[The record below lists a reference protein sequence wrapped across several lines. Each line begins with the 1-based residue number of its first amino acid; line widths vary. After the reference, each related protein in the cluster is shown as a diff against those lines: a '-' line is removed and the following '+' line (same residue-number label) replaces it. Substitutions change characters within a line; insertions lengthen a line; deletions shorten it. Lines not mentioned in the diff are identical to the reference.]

1 MTDPINKNSI
11 LLVEDNPVNQDI
23 GREMLEYLGYDV
35 TVVANGLEA
44 LDQMESNFFSAVLMD
59 CRMPGMDGYEATK
72 ILRQREQALQRAGH
86 TRHQTIIALTAYTS
100 EEDRELCM
108 ASGMDDY
115 LAKPYSMEHLAI
127 VLDRRS
133 SHQISIEGTQFP
145 AESVVRESSPSWNS
159 CTVSVAFSAETPDDA
174 GNTPSIDDRCIANIR
189 KIDPSGEK
197 QVLQTVIRHYLNNT
211 SSVISAIHKAADD
224 NNMEELFRKAH
235 YLKSGS
241 ANLGATRLVKLCNT
255 LELVGKHSITL
266 EGREIISRIESEYST
281 VAKMLMDLLPPEMP

>member
-1 MTDPINKNSI
+1 M
-11 LLVEDNPVNQDI
+11 LVEDNPVNQDI
-23 GREMLEYLGYDV
+23 GREILEYLGYDV
-35 TVVANGLEA
+35 TVVANGQEA
-44 LDQMESNFFSAVLMD
+44 LDQMELNLFAAVLMD
-59 CRMPGMDGYEATK
+59 CRMPVMDGYKATK

-86 TRHQTIIALTAYTS
+86 IRHQTIIALTAYAS

-115 LAKPYSMEHLAI
+115 LAKPYTMEHLAI
-127 VLDRRS
+127 VLERRS

-145 AESVVRESSPSWNS
+145 AESVVRESSPSRNS
-159 CTVSVAFSAETPDDA
+159 FTVSVAIPAETPDDA
-174 GNTPSIDDRCIANIR
+174 GNTPSVDDRCIANIR

-197 QVLQTVIRHYLNNT
+197 QVLRTVIRHYLNTT

-241 ANLGATRLVKLCNT
+241 ANLGATRLAKLCNT
-255 LELVGKHSITL
+255 LELIGKNATAL
-266 EGREIISRIESEYST
+266 EDREIISRIESEYAT
-281 VAKMLMDLLPPEMP
+281 VAKALMDLLPPEMP